1 MLRKNKVFNLDYLTK
16 FEDSNIKNKNK
27 FSSTENLN
35 VSENSS
41 LLVGQGVTINGS
53 IKAKNEVI
61 IEGKVE
67 ADVEAKSIHI
77 GKTGEVVGSVKANL
91 FKVEGKAKGEIEV
104 ESIIKIL
111 SSGSIDG
118 KISYKK
124 LEVQEGGSIKG
135 EINTLDGDVKKTDNL
150 EAL

>member
-1 MLRKNKVFNLDYLTK
+1 MCIRDR
-16 FEDSNIKNKNK
+16 
-27 FSSTENLN
+27 
-35 VSENSS
+35 
-41 LLVGQGVTINGS
+41 
-53 IKAKNEVI
+53 
-61 IEGKVE
+61 
-67 ADVEAKSIHI
+67 
-77 GKTGEVVGSVKANL
+77 TGEVVGSVKANL

-135 EINTLDGDVKKTDNL
+135 EINTLDGDVKKADNL